1 MPHET
6 GTPASSPK
14 TGSQKQALIEA
25 FDTVLKTQA
34 EQREAERAAE
44 EARRRSRGVSRGLM
58 LVCTTILVFTGV
70 YLYVE
75 RPDWVFPTSAAAESI
90 ATREASMR
98 ILLANAAQHIE
109 RYKQQTG
116 QLPSSLRQAGAPAA
130 GIVYERTAAGYRL
143 RGEDE
148 DVRVTFTSGEP
159 LARFVGNSFE
169 VIARR
174 PR

>member
-1 MPHET
+1 MPQEA

-14 TGSQKQALIEA
+14 VGSPKQALIEA

-34 EQREAERAAE
+34 EEREAERAAE
-44 EARRRSRGVSRGLM
+44 EARRRGRGVSRALM
-58 LVCTTILVFTGV
+58 VVCTTIIVFTGV

-75 RPDWVFPTSAAAESI
+75 RPDWVFPTSIEAESL

-98 ILLANAAQHIE
+98 IMLANVAQHIE
-109 RYKQQTG
+109 RYRQQTG
-116 QLPSSLRQAGAPAA
+116 ELPTSLRQAGAYAA
-130 GIVYERTAAGYRL
+130 GILYERTAAGYRL
-143 RGEDE
+143 QGEDD